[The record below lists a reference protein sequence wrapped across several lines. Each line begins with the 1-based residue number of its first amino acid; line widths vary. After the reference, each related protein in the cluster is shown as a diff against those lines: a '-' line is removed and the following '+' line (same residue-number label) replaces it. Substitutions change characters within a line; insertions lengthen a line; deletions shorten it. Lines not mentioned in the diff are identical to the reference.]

1 MKPADV
7 MCAHVAHDEVGLA
20 AVSDLKDATLETQAK
35 LKSLDFHHLQIW
47 PSR

>member
-1 MKPADV
+1 VKPADV

-20 AVSDLKDATLETQAK
+20 AVSDLKDATLRMQAN
-35 LKSLDFHHLQIW
+35 LKSLDFHNLRIR